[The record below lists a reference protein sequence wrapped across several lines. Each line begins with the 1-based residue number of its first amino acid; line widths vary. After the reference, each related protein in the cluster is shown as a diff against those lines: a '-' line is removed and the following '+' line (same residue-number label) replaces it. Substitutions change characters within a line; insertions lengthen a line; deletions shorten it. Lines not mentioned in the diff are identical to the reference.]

1 MPRLT
6 RLAVVL
12 VFFSL
17 TGCGGGPMLAEP
29 AVTQSDV
36 SSARQAL
43 STHRL
48 EPSRNLSS
56 HDGQSTALRVWARL
70 QGPLIQTCMQL
81 FSSGCHESVNAMKVR
96 QVPDDSVNA
105 YADAKTF
112 TIGMH
117 RGLMRSAGSDDEVA
131 WVLAH
136 EAAHLLFGHAQ
147 KKASNA
153 AGSGVLGA
161 IAMGAIGIAVHQ
173 PGMDTGYIG
182 DMTQSGF
189 EAGYVAGYLAY
200 SPEMELEADQF
211 AAYVMKKAGYR
222 VNAALDTIVR
232 LHRGDVPAPVR
243 RGDGWAGYLDTHPA
257 NDYRLAAMQA
267 TIDGIRRGATRPL
280 SKQEAAQRAWEKQQE
295 EARRKRQEEL
305 QRLTGEARQQAAE
318 DLRMCEKLR
327 EEYPKCDWFQGKF
340 FDWSYL
346 TDCPSQFQEDTQSAI
361 RGCRG

>member
-1 MPRLT
+1 
-6 RLAVVL
+6 
-12 VFFSL
+12 
-17 TGCGGGPMLAEP
+17 
-29 AVTQSDV
+29 
-36 SSARQAL
+36 
-43 STHRL
+43 
-48 EPSRNLSS
+48 
-56 HDGQSTALRVWARL
+56 
-70 QGPLIQTCMQL
+70 MQL
-81 FSSGCHESVNAMKVR
+81 FSSGCHESVNTMKVR

-200 SPEMELEADQF
+200 SPGVELEADQF

-257 NDYRLAAMQA
+257 NDYRLAAMQSTLA
-267 TIDGIRRGATRPL
+267 EIRQGATRPL
-280 SKQEAAQRAWEKQQE
+280 SKRELEQRQGERFREARAANNTLIVRLSVSDYVPRLASHAECRALARKHPKCEWWQGEHNAFWSPWRCPNPILTGIEFWNQCFPNE
-295 EARRKRQEEL
+295 EADWNAIQK
-305 QRLTGEARQQAAE
+305 TTEAN
-318 DLRMCEKLR
+318 
-327 EEYPKCDWFQGKF
+327 
-340 FDWSYL
+340 S
-346 TDCPSQFQEDTQSAI
+346 
-361 RGCRG
+361 